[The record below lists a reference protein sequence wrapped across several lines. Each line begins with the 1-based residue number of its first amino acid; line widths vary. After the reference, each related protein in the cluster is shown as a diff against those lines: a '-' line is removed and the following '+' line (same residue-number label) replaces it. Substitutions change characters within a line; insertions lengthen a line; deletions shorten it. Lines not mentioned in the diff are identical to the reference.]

1 MNMPQTNRYTRQT
14 LLPEIGE
21 EGQLRLKHSR
31 VLLVGVGGLG
41 SPIATYL
48 TGAGIGT
55 LGIVDDDVVSLSNLH
70 RQVLY
75 DEASIGMPKTD
86 CARTRLHALNSEVTI
101 HTYNTRLTADNAHD
115 IISQYDLVIDGTDN
129 FAARFAISDAC
140 TAMNKPYI
148 YGAICGLDGQV
159 SVLCKGRCTYRTL
172 HRDEAATLSMPHPGK
187 QVSGVTPAIVGSVQ
201 ANQALQLI
209 CGFGAP
215 LIDRLWSIDLRTMQ
229 SFIIDL

>member
-1 MNMPQTNRYTRQT
+1 MTSTNRYSRQI

-21 EGQLRLKHSR
+21 EGQRRLREAK
-31 VLLVGVGGLG
+31 VLLVGIGGLG

-55 LGIVDDDVVSLSNLH
+55 LGIVDDDVVSLDNLH

-75 DEASIGMPKTD
+75 DEKSVGLPKTD
-86 CARTRLHALNSEVTI
+86 CAHTRLHSLNSEVTI
-101 HTYNTRLTADNAHD
+101 RTYHTQLSKDNAID
-115 IISQYDLVIDGTDN
+115 IISPYDLVIDGTDN
-129 FAARFAISDAC
+129 YGVRFVISDVC
-140 TAMNKPYI
+140 QTLHKPYI

-159 SVLCKGRCTYRTL
+159 AVLCKGRCTYRTL
-172 HRDEAATLSMPHPGK
+172 HPDEAATLAMPHPGK
-187 QVSGVTPAIVGSVQ
+187 QVTGVTPAIVGSTQ

-209 CGFGAP
+209 CGFGSP

-229 SFIIDL
+229 TFIIDL